1 MNFRP
6 EGRKNMKEEPMKKLF
21 ALLLVLT
28 MVLGVSSLA
37 VAQSKPVV
45 NLWTGGSQNVSDL
58 FTQLISTYNARADAK
73 TEVKL
78 QFLLSGT
85 GDESLASRVGAAYL
99 SGQTKTDFDMIADNT
114 NVLQNFID
122 ECKTDAIFRDLDF
135 TQMPNFANVIMK
147 PSMLAGKVLPYR
159 GTTVVFAYDSARIP
173 ENELPHTWAALAEW
187 IKAHP
192 GRFAYNEPG
201 TGGAGTAFMQ
211 TAVYRLIEDQ
221 SARSSSDVKW
231 AEFWAPGMAWLA
243 DIHPYLYKSGGGVVY
258 VAKNQGTLDLLINK
272 EVDLI
277 PAWADQILKNVTTGT
292 LPETVKMYQLDDGAL
307 AGTDVSITISSIG
320 TYVDECY
327 DFMNFVISPEGQKIC
342 LENMK
347 AVPVISPDLIDS
359 TEKALVADLNVEKFA
374 FLSIGTL
381 GDALNT
387 RWAEDITTL
396 K

>member
-1 MNFRP
+1 
-6 EGRKNMKEEPMKKLF
+6 MKKLS
-21 ALLLVLT
+21 ALLLILV
-28 MVLGVSSLA
+28 MVLGLFGA
-37 VAQSKPVV
+37 AQAQGKPVV

-58 FTQLISTYNARADAK
+58 FTQLIATYNALPEAK

-85 GDESLASRVGAAYL
+85 GDESLTSRVGAAYL
-99 SGQTKTDFDMIADNT
+99 AGQTKTEFDMIADNT
-114 NVLQNFID
+114 NALQGYVD
-122 ECKTDAIFRDLDF
+122 ECKTDAIFLDLDF
-135 TQMPNFANVIMK
+135 TKLPNFANVIMK
-147 PSMLAGKVLPYR
+147 PSLLAGKVLPYR

-173 ENELPHTWAALAEW
+173 ENELPHTWDGLAQW

-211 TAVYRLIEDQ
+211 TAVYRLIEDK
-221 SARSSSDVKW
+221 SARGSSDAKW
-231 AEFWAPGMAWLA
+231 AEFWTPGMAWLA
-243 DIHPYLYKSGGGVVY
+243 DIHPFLYKSGGGVVY

-277 PAWADQILKNVTTGT
+277 PAWADQIINNITNGT
-292 LPETVKMYQLDDGAL
+292 LPPTVKMYQLDDGAL

-320 TYVDECY
+320 TYAEECY

-359 TEKALVADLNVEKFA
+359 DKKDLVADLKVENFA
-374 FLSIGTL
+374 FLSIGSL

>member
-1 MNFRP
+1 
-6 EGRKNMKEEPMKKLF
+6 MKKLF
-21 ALLLVLT
+21 ALVLVLT
-28 MVLGVSSLA
+28 MILSLSSVA
-37 VAQSKPVV
+37 AAQSKPVV
-45 NLWTGGSQNVSDL
+45 NFWTGGSQNVSDL
-58 FTQLISTYNARADAK
+58 FTALIDTYNAREDAK

-85 GDESLASRVGAAYL
+85 GDEGLTSRVSSAFLA
-99 SGQTKTDFDMIADNT
+99 GQTNTEFDMIADNT
-114 NVLQNFID
+114 NALQSYVD

-135 TQMPNFANVIMK
+135 SKLSNFANVIMK
-147 PSMLAGKVLPYR
+147 PSLLEGKVMPYR

-173 ENELPHTWAALAEW
+173 ENELPHTWDALAQW

-211 TAVYRLIEDQ
+211 TAVYRLIEDK
-221 SARSSSDVKW
+221 SARGSSDAKW

-243 DIHPYLYKSGGGVVY
+243 DIHPSLYQSGGGVVY

-277 PAWADQILKNVTTGT
+277 PAWADQIINNITNGT
-292 LPETVKMYQLDDGAL
+292 LPPTTKMYQLDDGAL

-320 TYVDECY
+320 KYADECY

-359 TEKALVADLNVEKFA
+359 DKKDLVADLKVENFA
-374 FLSIGTL
+374 FLSIGSL
-381 GDALNT
+381 GDTLND

>member
-1 MNFRP
+1 
-6 EGRKNMKEEPMKKLF
+6 MKKLF
-21 ALLLVLT
+21 ALLLVLS
-28 MVLGVSSLA
+28 MVFALTGMALA
-37 VAQSKPVV
+37 QEKPVV
-45 NLWTGGSQNVSDL
+45 NFWTGGSQNVSDL
-58 FTQLISTYNARADAK
+58 FTELISTYNARADAK

-85 GDESLASRVGAAYL
+85 GDEGLTSRVSSAYL
-99 SGQTKTDFDMIADNT
+99 SGQTNTEFDMIADNT
-114 NVLQNFID
+114 NALQGYVD
-122 ECKTDAIFRDLDF
+122 ECKSDTIFRDLDF
-135 TQMPNFANVIMK
+135 SKLPNFANVIMK
-147 PSMLAGKVLPYR
+147 PSLLEGKVMPYR

-221 SARSSSDVKW
+221 TARGSSDVKW

-243 DIHPYLYKSGGGVVY
+243 DIHPSLYKSGGGVVY

-277 PAWADQILKNVTTGT
+277 PAWADQIINNITNGT
-292 LPETVKMYQLDDGAL
+292 LPPTVKMYQLDDGAL

-320 TYVDECY
+320 TYADECY

-359 TEKALVADLNVEKFA
+359 DKKDLVADLKVENFA
-374 FLSIGTL
+374 FLSIGSL
-381 GDALNT
+381 DAVLNT

>member
-1 MNFRP
+1 
-6 EGRKNMKEEPMKKLF
+6 MKKTL
-21 ALLLVLT
+21 ALMLVLAV
-28 MVLGVSSLA
+28 VLSFGSMA
-37 VAQSKPVV
+37 AAQEKPVI
-45 NLWTGGSQNVSDL
+45 NFWTGGSQNVSDL
-58 FTQLISTYNARADAK
+58 FNELINTYNAREDAK

-85 GDESLASRVGAAYL
+85 GDEGLTSRVSSAFL
-99 SGQTKTDFDMIADNT
+99 SGQTKTEFDMIADNT
-114 NVLQNFID
+114 NALQSYVD
-122 ECKTDAIFRDLDF
+122 ECGTDAIFIDLDF
-135 TQMPNFANVIMK
+135 TQMPNYANVIMK
-147 PSMLAGKVLPYR
+147 PSLLEGKVMPYR

-173 ENELPHTWAALAEW
+173 ENELPHTWDELAEW

-211 TAVYRLIEDQ
+211 TAVYRLIDDQ
-221 SARSSSDVKW
+221 SARGSSDEKW
-231 AEFWAPGMAWLA
+231 AEFWDPGMAWLA
-243 DIHPYLYKSGGGVVY
+243 DIHPSLYQSGGGVVY
-258 VAKNQGTLDLLINK
+258 VAKNQGTLDLLINQ

-277 PAWADQILKNVTTGT
+277 PAWADQVISNIVNGT
-292 LPETVKMYQLDDGAL
+292 LPETTRMYQLDDGAL

-320 TYVDECY
+320 TYADECY

-347 AVPVISPDLIDS
+347 AVPVINPDQIDS
-359 TEKALVADLNVEKFA
+359 EQKDLVADLNVENFA
-374 FLSIGTL
+374 FLSIGSL
-381 GDALNT
+381 GDLLND

>member
-1 MNFRP
+1 MR
-6 EGRKNMKEEPMKKLF
+6 KLF
-21 ALLLVLT
+21 ALLLALL
-28 MVLGVSSLA
+28 MALALSSTA
-37 VAQSKPVV
+37 VAQDKPVI
-45 NLWTGGSQNVSDL
+45 NFWTGGSQNVSDL
-58 FTQLISTYNARADAK
+58 FTELINTYNARGDAK
-73 TEVKL
+73 TEIKL

-85 GDESLASRVGAAYL
+85 GDEGLTSRVSSAFL
-99 SGQTKTDFDMIADNT
+99 SGQTNTEFDMIADNT
-114 NVLQNFID
+114 NALQSYVD

-135 TQMPNFANVIMK
+135 TKMPNYANVIMK
-147 PSMLAGKVLPYR
+147 PSMLEGKVMPYR
-159 GTTVVFAYDSARIP
+159 GTTVVLAYDSARIP
-173 ENELPHTWAALAEW
+173 ENELPRTWDGLAGW

-221 SARSSSDVKW
+221 SARGSSDEKW
-231 AEFWAPGMAWLA
+231 AEFWDPGMAWLA
-243 DIHPYLYKSGGGVVY
+243 DIHPHLYQSGGGVVY

-277 PAWADQILKNVTTGT
+277 PAWADQILKNITTGT
-292 LPETVKMYQLDDGAL
+292 LPETTRMYQLDDGAL

-320 TYVDECY
+320 KYAEECY

-359 TEKALVADLNVEKFA
+359 EEKGLVADLNVENFA
-374 FLSIGTL
+374 FLSIGSL
-381 GDALNT
+381 GDVLNE
-387 RWAEDITTL
+387 RWAEEITTL

>member
-1 MNFRP
+1 
-6 EGRKNMKEEPMKKLF
+6 MKKLF
-21 ALLLVLT
+21 TLLLVLT
-28 MVLGVSSLA
+28 MVLGLSSVA

-45 NLWTGGSQNVSDL
+45 NFWTGGSQNVSDL
-58 FTQLISTYNARADAK
+58 FTALISAYNAREDAK

-85 GDESLASRVGAAYL
+85 GDESLTSRVSAAFL
-99 SGQTKTDFDMIADNT
+99 AGQTNTEFDMIADNT
-114 NVLQNFID
+114 NALQSYVD

-135 TQMPNFANVIMK
+135 SKMPNFANVIMK
-147 PSMLAGKVLPYR
+147 PSLLEGKVLPYR

-173 ENELPHTWAALAEW
+173 ENELPHTWDALVQW

-211 TAVYRLIEDQ
+211 TAVYRLIEDKA
-221 SARSSSDVKW
+221 ARGSSDVKW

-243 DIHPYLYKSGGGVVY
+243 DIHPNLYKSGGGVVY

-277 PAWADQILKNVTTGT
+277 PAWADQILNNIVNGT
-292 LPETVKMYQLDDGAL
+292 LPPTVKMYQLDDGAL

-320 TYVDECY
+320 KYTDECY

-359 TEKALVADLNVEKFA
+359 DQKDLVADLKVENFA
-374 FLSIGTL
+374 FLSIGSL
-381 GDALNT
+381 GDTLND

>member
-1 MNFRP
+1 
-6 EGRKNMKEEPMKKLF
+6 MKKLF
-21 ALLLVLT
+21 SLLLVLT
-28 MVLGVSSLA
+28 MALSLIGA
-37 VAQSKPVV
+37 AAAQSKPVV
-45 NLWTGGSQNVSDL
+45 NFWTGGSQNVSDL
-58 FTQLISTYNARADAK
+58 FTELINTYNAREDAK
-73 TEVKL
+73 VEVKL

-99 SGQTKTDFDMIADNT
+99 SGQTKTEFDMIADNT
-114 NVLQNFID
+114 NALQDYVD

-135 TQMPNFANVIMK
+135 AKMPNFANVIMK
-147 PSMLAGKVLPYR
+147 PSLLEGKVMPYR

-173 ENELPHTWAALAEW
+173 DNELPHTWDALAQW
-187 IKAHP
+187 IKSHP

-221 SARSSSDVKW
+221 SARGSSDTKW
-231 AEFWAPGMAWLA
+231 AEFWTPGMEWLA
-243 DIHPYLYKSGGGVVY
+243 DIHPHLYKSGGGVVY

-277 PAWADQILKNVTTGT
+277 PAWADQIINNITNGT
-292 LPETVKMYQLDDGAL
+292 LPPTVKMYQLDDGAL

-320 TYVDECY
+320 TYADECY

-347 AVPVISPDLIDS
+347 AVPVINPDLIDS
-359 TEKALVADLNVEKFA
+359 DKKDLVADLKVENFA
-374 FLSIGTL
+374 FLSIGSL